1 MSGSAAERA
10 LHGGQVL
17 REDGAPAPGA
27 LVAVVSG
34 TAPTPEI
41 AIRCDAEGRFRVAL
55 PPGRFRLTARAP
67 DGALGST
74 EVDTAGAAATPA
86 EIRIVLGRGP

>member
-1 MSGSAAERA
+1 
-10 LHGGQVL
+10 VL
-17 REDGAPAPGA
+17 RDDGAPVAGA

-41 AIRCDAEGRFRVAL
+41 GIRCDTEGRFRVAL

-74 EVDTAGAAATPA
+74 EVEVTRATAATPA
-86 EIRIVLGRGP
+86 QIRIVLGHSP